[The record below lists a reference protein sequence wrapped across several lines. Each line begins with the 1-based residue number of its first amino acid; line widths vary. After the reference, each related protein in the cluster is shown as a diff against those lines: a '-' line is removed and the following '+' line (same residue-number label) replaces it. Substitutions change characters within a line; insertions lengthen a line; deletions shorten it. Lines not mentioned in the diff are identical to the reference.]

1 VVAVS
6 DGAST
11 ISSRLATALAGYGAE
26 PCIEFNGRWYTGDE
40 IAAYADAIEAA
51 LRAAGVADG
60 AAVGVVA
67 RNRPPHAAAVVG
79 LLGAGRWVSMIYS
92 FQSAEA
98 IGRDVEK
105 LELAAVVADLE
116 DWTEPVIAAARRT
129 GTAGIAVSL
138 KQPAVQLVSG
148 IERVSDRLRAAGR
161 DGSTGLQVL
170 TSGTTG
176 PPKRHAIPARVL
188 EHTVDSVAI
197 GAAGADDPP
206 ELMYWPLGGI
216 GGVCQLITGAY
227 LGKRIALLEK
237 FSVAEWVRVVKAYGI
252 GRCGLQPAAVR
263 MLLDADLPREDLHS
277 LEYVIS
283 AAGPLD
289 PETRDAFEERYGVPV
304 LLAYGATEFAGS
316 VCTWTP
322 ELYREFG
329 AVKRASSGRVL
340 PDTEIRIVDPH
351 TGGEV
356 PTGDHGV
363 LEARIAAIS
372 PDWIRT
378 NDLAAVD
385 VDGFITLH
393 GRADGAINRG
403 GFKVL
408 PEVVRQVLVSHPAV
422 RDAAVVGVP
431 DARLGQVPFAAVEP
445 IAGCPAPEPAE
456 LVDLIRDA
464 LPKHCLPVAV
474 VVVAELPRNPSLKV
488 ALREVAAMYTGA
500 AT

>member
-1 VVAVS
+1 MS
-6 DGAST
+6 DGAAT
-11 ISSRLATALAGYGAE
+11 ISSTLATSLVRYGDG
-26 PCIEFNGRWYTGDE
+26 PCIEFAGRWYSGVE
-40 IAAYADAIEAA
+40 IAAYADGIEAA
-51 LRAAGVADG
+51 LLAAGVAEG

-67 RNRPPHAAAVVG
+67 RNRPPLAAAVVG

-98 IGRDVEK
+98 IGRDIEK
-105 LELAAVVADLE
+105 LELAAVVADRQ
-116 DWTEPVIAAARRT
+116 DWTEPVITAARRT
-129 GTAGIAVSL
+129 GTAGIAVAL
-138 KQPAVQLVSG
+138 EPPAVEQVSG
-148 IERVSDRLRAAGR
+148 IERVSDRLAAAGR

-176 PPKRHAIPARVL
+176 PPKRHVIPAAVL
-188 EHTVDSVAI
+188 EHTVASVAI
-197 GAAGADDPP
+197 GGASPDDPP

-237 FSVAEWVRVVKAYGI
+237 FSVAEWVRVVKTYGI

-263 MLLDADLPREDLHS
+263 MLLDADLSREDLAS

-289 PETRDAFEERYGVPV
+289 SETRDAFEQRYGIPV

-322 ELYREFG
+322 ELYRQFG
-329 AVKRASSGRVL
+329 AVKRASSGRVMPNTEVRIID
-340 PDTEIRIVDPH
+340 PDS
-351 TGGEV
+351 GGEV
-356 PTGDHGV
+356 PTGEQGV
-363 LEARIAAIS
+363 LEARIAVIS
-372 PDWIRT
+372 ADWIRT
-378 NDLAAVD
+378 NDLAAID
-385 VDGFITLH
+385 ADGFITLY

-408 PEVVRQVLVSHPAV
+408 PETVRRVLVSHPAV

-431 DARLGQVPFAAVEP
+431 DARLGEVPFAVVEP
-445 IAGCPAPEPAE
+445 IAGSVAPDPEE
-456 LVDLIRDA
+456 LIGLVRDA
-464 LPKHCLPVAV
+464 LPKHCVPVAV
-474 VVVAELPRNPSLKV
+474 VVVGELPRNPSLKV
-488 ALREVAAMYTGA
+488 ALREVAALYPGA

>member
-1 VVAVS
+1 MS
-6 DGAST
+6 DGAAT
-11 ISSRLATALAGYGAE
+11 ISSTLATSLTGYGSA
-26 PCIEFNGRWYTGDE
+26 PCIEFKGRWYTGDE
-40 IAAYADAIEAA
+40 IAGYATAIEDA
-51 LRAAGVADG
+51 LQAAGVADG

-67 RNRPPHAAAVVG
+67 RNRPPHVAAVVG

-98 IGRDVEK
+98 IGRDIEQ
-105 LELAAVVADLE
+105 LELAAVVADRE

-129 GTAGIAVSL
+129 GTAGIAISM
-138 KQPAVQLVSG
+138 KQPGVEHVSG
-148 IERVSDRLRAAGR
+148 IERVADELHAAGR
-161 DGSTGLQVL
+161 DGSAGLRVL

-176 PPKRHAIPARVL
+176 PPKRHVIPASVL
-188 EHTVDSVAI
+188 EHTVASVAI
-197 GAAGADDPP
+197 DGARADDPP

-216 GGVCQLITGAY
+216 GGVCQVITGAY

-237 FSVAEWVRVVKAYGI
+237 FSVAEWVRVVKTYGI
-252 GRCGLQPAAVR
+252 RRCGLQPAAVR
-263 MLLDADLPREDLHS
+263 MLLDADLPRKDLAS

-289 PETRDAFEERYGVPV
+289 SETRDAFEERYGVPV

-329 AVKRASSGRVL
+329 AVKRASSGRVM
-340 PDTEIRIVDPH
+340 PNTEVRIVDPDS
-351 TGGEV
+351 GGELAV
-356 PTGDHGV
+356 GEQGV
-363 LEARIAAIS
+363 LEARIAAIG

-378 NDLAAVD
+378 NDLAAID
-385 VDGFITLH
+385 ADGFITLH

-408 PEVVRQVLVSHPAV
+408 PEIVRRVLVSHPSV

-431 DARLGQVPFAAVEP
+431 DARLGEVPFAAVEAV
-445 IAGCPAPEPAE
+445 AGAPAPEPTE
-456 LVDLIRDA
+456 LIGLVRHA
-464 LPKHCLPVAV
+464 LPKHCVPVAV
-474 VVVAELPRNPSLKV
+474 VVVDELPRNPSLKV
-488 ALREVAAMYTGA
+488 SLRDVAAMYTGDPS
-500 AT
+500 

>member
-1 VVAVS
+1 VS
-6 DGAST
+6 ESAAT
-11 ISSRLATALAGYGAE
+11 ISSRLATSLAGYGDA
-26 PCIEFNGRWYTGDE
+26 PCIEFNGRWYTGAE
-40 IAAYADAIEAA
+40 IAAYAAAIDEA

-60 AAVGVVA
+60 AAIGVVA

-79 LLGAGRWVSMIYS
+79 LLGGGRWVSMLYS

-98 IGRDVEK
+98 IGRDIEQ
-105 LELAAVVADLE
+105 LELAAVVADRE
-116 DWTEPVIAAARRT
+116 DWTESVVAAAHRT
-129 GTAGIAVSL
+129 GTAGVAVSL
-138 KQPAVQLVSG
+138 TPPTVELVSG
-148 IERVSDRLRAAGR
+148 IERVSDRLHAAGR

-176 PPKRHAIPARVL
+176 PPKRHPIPSSVL
-188 EHTVDSVAI
+188 EHTVSSVAI
-197 GAAGADDPP
+197 TGASADEPP

-237 FSVAEWVRVVKAYGI
+237 FSVEDWVRVVKTYGI
-252 GRCGLQPAAVR
+252 RRCGLQPAAVR
-263 MLLDADLPREDLHS
+263 MLLDADLPPEDLAS

-289 PETRDAFEERYGVPV
+289 PETRDAFEQRYRVPV

-322 ELYREFG
+322 DLYRRFG
-329 AVKRASSGRVL
+329 TAKRASSGRVM
-340 PDTEIRIVDPH
+340 PNTQVRIIDPV
-351 TGGEV
+351 GCGEV
-356 PTGDHGV
+356 PTGEQGV
-363 LEARIAAIS
+363 LEAKIAAIS

-378 NDLAAVD
+378 NDLASIDA
-385 VDGFITLH
+385 DGFITLH

-408 PEVVRQVLVSHPAV
+408 PETVRRVLVGHPSV

-431 DARLGQVPFAAVEP
+431 DTRLGEVPFAAVEP
-445 IAGCPAPEPAE
+445 VPGAPPPDPAD
-456 LVDLIRDA
+456 LVSLVREA
-464 LPKHCLPVAV
+464 LPKHYVPVEV
-474 VVVAELPRNPSLKV
+474 VVVEDLPRNQSLKV
-488 ALREVAAMYTGA
+488 SLRDIAAMYTGA
-500 AT
+500 SS

>member
-1 VVAVS
+1 MS
-6 DGAST
+6 EGAAT
-11 ISSRLATALAGYGAE
+11 ISSTLATSLAGYGNA
-26 PCIEFNGRWYTGDE
+26 PCIEFNGRWYSGAE
-40 IAAYADAIEAA
+40 IAAYADGVEGA

-67 RNRPPHAAAVVG
+67 RNRPPLAAAVVG

-98 IGRDVEK
+98 IGRDIEQ
-105 LELAAVVADLE
+105 LELAAVVADRD
-116 DWTEPVIAAARRT
+116 DWTGPAIAAARHA
-129 GTAGIAVSL
+129 GTAGIAVGM
-138 KQPAVQLVSG
+138 KPPTVEHVSG
-148 IERVSDRLRAAGR
+148 IERVSGRLRAAGR
-161 DGSTGLQVL
+161 DGSTGLRVL

-176 PPKRHAIPARVL
+176 PPKRHVIPASVL
-188 EHTVDSVAI
+188 EHTVASVAI
-197 GAAGADDPP
+197 GGATADDPP

-237 FSVAEWVRVVKAYGI
+237 FSVAEWVRVVKTYGVR
-252 GRCGLQPAAVR
+252 RCGLQPAAVR
-263 MLLDADLPREDLHS
+263 MLLDADLPPGDLAS

-289 PETRDAFEERYGVPV
+289 PETRDGFEERYRVPV

-329 AVKRASSGRVL
+329 SAKRASSGRVM
-340 PDTEIRIVDPH
+340 PDTQVRIIDPH
-351 TGGEV
+351 SGAEV
-356 PTGDHGV
+356 PVGV
-363 LEARIAAIS
+363 QGMLEARIAAIS

-408 PEVVRQVLVSHPAV
+408 PETVRRVLVSHPAV

-431 DARLGQVPFAAVEP
+431 DGRLGEVPFAAVET
-445 IAGCPAPEPAE
+445 ISGCPAPDPAE
-456 LVDLIRDA
+456 LVGLVRDA
-464 LPKHCLPVAV
+464 LPKHCVPVAV

-488 ALREVAAMYTGA
+488 ALREVAAMYTSA
-500 AT
+500 AP

>member
-1 VVAVS
+1 VS
-6 DGAST
+6 DGAAT
-11 ISSRLATALAGYGAE
+11 ISSRLAVSLAGYGDA
-26 PCIEFNGRWYTGDE
+26 PCIEFEGRWYSGHE
-40 IAAYADAIEAA
+40 IAAYAAGVNAA
-51 LRAAGVADG
+51 LHAAGVADG

-67 RNRPPHAAAVVG
+67 RNRPAHAATVVG

-98 IGRDVEK
+98 IGRDIEQLK
-105 LELAAVVADLE
+105 LAAVVADRE
-116 DWTEPVIAAARRT
+116 DWTEPAIAAARRV
-129 GTAGIAVSL
+129 GTAGIAVSV
-138 KQPAVQLVSG
+138 KPPTVERVSG
-148 IERVSDRLRAAGR
+148 IERVSDELCAAGR
-161 DGSTGLQVL
+161 DGSTGLRVL

-176 PPKRHAIPARVL
+176 PPKRHVIPASVL
-188 EHTVDSVAI
+188 EHTVASVAI
-197 GAAGADDPP
+197 GGASAGDPP

-216 GGVCQLITGAY
+216 GGVCQVITGAH

-237 FSVAEWVRVVKAYGI
+237 FSVAEWVRVVKTYGI

-263 MLLDADLPREDLHS
+263 MLLDADLSREDLAS

-289 PETRDAFEERYGVPV
+289 AETRDAFEERYGVPV

-329 AVKRASSGRVL
+329 AAKRASSGRAMPNTEVRIID
-340 PDTEIRIVDPH
+340 PDS
-351 TGGEV
+351 GGEV
-356 PTGDHGV
+356 AVGERGV
-363 LEARIAAIS
+363 LEARIAAIG

-378 NDLAAVD
+378 NDLAAID
-385 VDGFITLH
+385 ADGFITLH

-408 PEVVRQVLVSHPAV
+408 PEIVRRVLVSHRSV

-431 DARLGQVPFAAVEP
+431 DARLGEVPFAAVETVTG
-445 IAGCPAPEPAE
+445 APAPDPAE
-456 LVDLIRDA
+456 LIGLVRDA
-464 LPKHCLPVAV
+464 LPKHCVPVAV
-474 VVVAELPRNPSLKV
+474 AVVDELPRNPSLKV

-500 AT
+500 PS

>member
-1 VVAVS
+1 MS
-6 DGAST
+6 DGAAT
-11 ISSRLATALAGYGAE
+11 ISSTLATSLAGYGAA
-26 PCIEFNGRWYTGDE
+26 PCIEFNGRWYSGAE
-40 IAAYADAIEAA
+40 IAAYADGIEHA

-67 RNRPPHAAAVVG
+67 RNRPPLAAAVVG
-79 LLGAGRWVSMIYS
+79 LLGAGRWVSMLYS

-98 IGRDVEK
+98 IGRDIEQ
-105 LELAAVVADLE
+105 LELAAVVADRD
-116 DWTEPVIAAARRT
+116 DWTEPAIAAARRA
-129 GTAGIAVSL
+129 GTAGIAVGMEP
-138 KQPAVQLVSG
+138 PAVERVSG

-161 DGSTGLQVL
+161 DGATGLRVL

-176 PPKRHAIPARVL
+176 PPKRHVIPASVL
-188 EHTVDSVAI
+188 EHTVASVALG
-197 GAAGADDPP
+197 GACADDPP

-237 FSVAEWVRVVKAYGI
+237 FSVAEWVRVVKTYGVR
-252 GRCGLQPAAVR
+252 RCGLQPAAVR
-263 MLLDADLPREDLHS
+263 MLLDADLPRDDLAS

-329 AVKRASSGRVL
+329 AVKRASSGRVMPNTAVRIID
-340 PDTEIRIVDPH
+340 PD

-356 PTGDHGV
+356 PVGEQGV
-363 LEARIAAIS
+363 LEARIAAVS

-378 NDLAAVD
+378 NDLAAID
-385 VDGFITLH
+385 SDGFITLH

-408 PEVVRQVLVSHPAV
+408 PETVRRVLVSHPAV

-431 DARLGQVPFAAVEP
+431 DARLGEVPFAAVDTVP
-445 IAGCPAPEPAE
+445 GCPEPAPAE
-456 LVDLIRDA
+456 LVDLVRDA
-464 LPKHCLPVAV
+464 LPKHCVPVAV

-500 AT
+500 AP

>member
-1 VVAVS
+1 MRESA
-6 DGAST
+6 AR
-11 ISSRLATALAGYGAE
+11 ISSTLAARLAGYGEA
-26 PCIEFNGRWYTGDE
+26 PCIEFEGRWYTGAE
-40 IAAYADAIEAA
+40 IAAYAGAIDDE

-79 LLGAGRWVSMIYS
+79 LLAAGRWVPMIYS

-98 IGRDVEK
+98 IGRDIEQ
-105 LELAAVVADLE
+105 LELAAVIADRE
-116 DWTEPVIAAARRT
+116 DWTEPVIAAAQRT

-138 KQPAVQLVSG
+138 TPPTVELVHG
-148 IERVSDRLRAAGR
+148 IEQVSPRLSAAGR

-176 PPKRHAIPARVL
+176 PPKRHVIPAPVL
-188 EHTVDSVAI
+188 EHTVASVAI
-197 GAAGADDPP
+197 GGACAEDPP

-237 FSVAEWVRVVKAYGI
+237 FSVAQWVRVVKAYGI
-252 GRCGLQPAAVR
+252 RRSGLQPAAVR
-263 MLLDADLPREDLHS
+263 MLLDAELPREDLAS

-289 PETRDAFEERYGVPV
+289 PETRDAFEQSYGVPV

-340 PDTEIRIVDPH
+340 PDTQVRIIDPAG
-351 TGGEV
+351 GGEV
-356 PTGDHGV
+356 PTGEQGV
-363 LEARIAAIS
+363 LEAKIAAIS

-378 NDLAAVD
+378 NDLASVD
-385 VDGFITLH
+385 ADGFITLH

-408 PEVVRQVLVSHPAV
+408 PETVRRVLVSHPSV

-431 DARLGQVPFAAVEP
+431 DARLGEVPFAAVEP
-445 IAGCPAPEPAE
+445 IPGAEAPDPAE
-456 LVDLIRDA
+456 LVDLVRSA
-464 LPKHCLPVAV
+464 LPKHCVPVEV
-474 VVVAELPRNPSLKV
+474 VVVAELPRNQSLKV
-488 ALREVAAMYTGA
+488 SLRDVAALYSGTR
-500 AT
+500 T

>member
-1 VVAVS
+1 MSESA
-6 DGAST
+6 AT
-11 ISSRLATALAGYGAE
+11 ISSRLAISLAGYGDA
-26 PCIEFNGRWYTGDE
+26 PCIEFNGRWYTGAE
-40 IAAYADAIEAA
+40 IAAYAAAIDEA

-60 AAVGVVA
+60 AAIGVVA

-79 LLGAGRWVSMIYS
+79 LLGGGRWVSMLYS

-98 IGRDVEK
+98 IGRDIEQ
-105 LELAAVVADLE
+105 LELAAVVADRE
-116 DWTEPVIAAARRT
+116 DWTESVVAAAHRT
-129 GTAGIAVSL
+129 GTAGVAVSL
-138 KQPAVQLVSG
+138 TPPTVELVSG
-148 IERVSDRLRAAGR
+148 IERVSDRLHAAGR

-176 PPKRHAIPARVL
+176 PPKRHPIPSSVL
-188 EHTVDSVAI
+188 EHTVSSVAI
-197 GAAGADDPP
+197 TGASADEPP

-237 FSVAEWVRVVKAYGI
+237 FSVEDWVRVVKTYGI
-252 GRCGLQPAAVR
+252 RRCGLQPAAVR
-263 MLLDADLPREDLHS
+263 MLLDADLPPEDLAS

-289 PETRDAFEERYGVPV
+289 PETRDAFEQRYRVPV

-322 ELYREFG
+322 DLYRRFG
-329 AVKRASSGRVL
+329 TAKRASSGRVM
-340 PDTEIRIVDPH
+340 PNTQVRIIDPVDC
-351 TGGEV
+351 GEV
-356 PTGDHGV
+356 PTGEQGV
-363 LEARIAAIS
+363 LEAKIAAIS

-378 NDLAAVD
+378 NDLASIDA
-385 VDGFITLH
+385 DGFITLH

-408 PEVVRQVLVSHPAV
+408 PETVRRVLVGHPSV

-431 DARLGQVPFAAVEP
+431 DTRLGEVPFAAVEP
-445 IAGCPAPEPAE
+445 VPGAPPPDPAD
-456 LVDLIRDA
+456 LVSLVREA
-464 LPKHCLPVAV
+464 LPKHYVPVEV
-474 VVVAELPRNPSLKV
+474 VVVEDLPRNQSLKV
-488 ALREVAAMYTGA
+488 SLRDIAAMYTGA
-500 AT
+500 SS